1 MNAQNSYY
9 YVKIGFWILTT
20 NFTKTGFNKIVNKHK
35 YKVNS
40 IIKRMIN
47 EEIKHETLSNK

>member
-1 MNAQNSYY
+1 MLYIQYRECEMNVDAFS
-9 YVKIGFWILTT
+9 FDE
-20 NFTKTGFNKIVNKHK
+20 IVNKHK

>member
-20 NFTKTGFNKIVNKHK
+20 NFTKTAFDEIVNKHK

>member
-1 MNAQNSYY
+1 MLYIQYRECKMNVDA
-9 YVKIGFWILTT
+9 F
-20 NFTKTGFNKIVNKHK
+20 FDKIVNKHK

>member
-1 MNAQNSYY
+1 MNADAFS
-9 YVKIGFWILTT
+9 
-20 NFTKTGFNKIVNKHK
+20 FNKIVNKHK